1 MGGPEGVDLSIVIVN
16 YNSEEFLSQLL
27 QSLYETPCEVTFE
40 VWVVDNNSTDGSL
53 EMVARRFPQVQ
64 LIANQVNRGFAAANN
79 QALQESRGRYV
90 LLLNPDAVL
99 KPRALDI
106 MVYFLDNH
114 PEVGAVGPKLLKQ
127 DGTVQLSSKFFP
139 TPKVAILKTLGI
151 DRVFPEQPTLKKHFL
166 SPEAHEEVQE
176 VESLQ
181 ASCLMVRREMVDEVG
196 PLDERF
202 YMYCEDIDW
211 CRRMREKGWKLYFLP
226 EAQALHYRGGSTNKD
241 SYRMIIVYHQSLCRF
256 YKKYYAPDTFW
267 LLNCAFYGGLLL
279 RLAFKLLV
287 NLLRREKRA
296 R

>member
-1 MGGPEGVDLSIVIVN
+1 MDGLEGVDLSIVIVN
-16 YNSEEFLSQLL
+16 QNSGEFLSQLL
-27 QSLYETPCEVTFE
+27 PSLYETPCEVAFE

-64 LIANQVNRGFAAANN
+64 LIVNQVNRGFAAANN
-79 QALQESRGRYV
+79 QALKKSRGRYI
-90 LLLNPDAVL
+90 LLLNPDTVL

-114 PEVGAVGPKLLKQ
+114 GEVGAVGPKLLNP

-139 TPKVAILKTLGI
+139 TPKVAILKTLGV
-151 DRVFPEQPTLKKHFL
+151 DRIFPEQPTLKKHFL
-166 SPEAHEEVQE
+166 GPEAHEEVRE

-181 ASCLMVRREMVDEVG
+181 ASCLMARREMVDEVG

-202 YMYCEDIDW
+202 FMYCEDIDW

-241 SYRMIIVYHQSLCRF
+241 SYRVIIIYHQSLYRF
-256 YKKYYAPDTFW
+256 YKKYYAPETFW
-267 LLNCAFYGGLLL
+267 LLNYAFYGGLLL
-279 RLAFKLLV
+279 RLAFKFLA

>member
-1 MGGPEGVDLSIVIVN
+1 MGAPEGVDLSIVIVN
-16 YNSEEFLSQLL
+16 HNSKEFLGQLL
-27 QSLYETPCEVTFE
+27 PSLYETPCEVTFE
-40 VWVVDNNSTDGSL
+40 VWVVDNNSTDGTL
-53 EMVARRFPQVQ
+53 EMVAHRFPQVQ
-64 LIANQVNRGFAAANN
+64 LIANEVNRGFAAANN
-79 QALQESRGRYV
+79 QALQKSRGRYI
-90 LLLNPDAVL
+90 LLLNPDTVL

-106 MVYFLDNH
+106 MVCFLDNH
-114 PEVGAVGPKLLKQ
+114 REVGAVGPKLLNL

-139 TPKVAILKTLGI
+139 TPKVAILKTLGV

-166 SPEAHEEVQE
+166 SPEAREEAQE

-202 YMYCEDIDW
+202 FMYCEDIDW

-241 SYRMIIVYHQSLCRF
+241 SYRMIIVYHQSLYRF
-256 YKKYYAPDTFW
+256 YEKYYAPDTFW
-267 LLNCAFYGGLLL
+267 LLNYAFYGGLLL
-279 RLAFKLLV
+279 RLALKFLV
-287 NLLRREKRA
+287 NLFRREKRA